1 MDQSIQA
8 LRLSGKDKE
17 GYQRGVDL
25 IVGCL
30 QLVQLVQ
37 LEAQKLRDCAV
48 LLIKITMLEEK
59 NRMQMQRPTDIHQ

>member
-30 QLVQLVQ
+30 QLVQF

>member
-8 LRLSGKDKE
+8 LRLSCKDKE

-30 QLVQLVQ
+30 QLVQ